1 MTSHERSSAD
11 TNWRAALEE
20 YRAAKDRA
28 AGAFR
33 PDAKTCADLLARVAG
48 VVRKGRSSP
57 AGHDDATQRAAAARE
72 IVDAPRG
79 TWFLGAD
86 AAARQTSGG
95 RREGAATSDVRAGG
109 RPGAVGRRDDGG
121 DVRAPR
127 ARVRR
132 SRGRG
137 RRDRRA
143 RARTGGA
150 RRCPAPRVRARAGAA
165 LRPGRAGP
173 GACARA
179 RRGGGGRRPG
189 RGGPCGAPRLRG
201 RRGAARPRAG
211 PARRVRARRAR
222 RARARARVGRRAGV
236 RAARVARRPVRA
248 RRRRERRV
256 RRVRRDAPLR
266 GNRRGRAP
274 SARGARREP
283 RAPGLRRRAL
293 GGLRAVAARC
303 VENYRGDLRDNVASM
318 A

>member
-1 MTSHERSSAD
+1 MTSQRSHED

-95 RREGAATSDVRAGG
+95 GRKGAATSDVRAGG

-132 SRGRG
+132 Q
-137 RRDRRA
+137 DPLPLAPAA
-143 RARTGGA
+143 RSPWAFN
-150 RRCPAPRVRARAGAA
+150 
-165 LRPGRAGP
+165 LRPGAI
-173 GACARA
+173 
-179 RRGGGGRRPG
+179 
-189 RGGPCGAPRLRG
+189 
-201 RRGAARPRAG
+201 G
-211 PARRVRARRAR
+211 PADRSTW
-222 RARARARVGRRAGV
+222 
-236 RAARVARRPVRA
+236 AASPT
-248 RRRRERRV
+248 
-256 RRVRRDAPLR
+256 
-266 GNRRGRAP
+266 
-274 SARGARREP
+274 GAF
-283 RAPGLRRRAL
+283 
-293 GGLRAVAARC
+293 
-303 VENYRGDLRDNVASM
+303 
-318 A
+318 

>member
-95 RREGAATSDVRAGG
+95 GRKGAATSDVRAGG

-132 SRGRG
+132 RAGVGRPLPA
-137 RRDRRA
+137 RQRQRD
-143 RARTGGA
+143 GQD
-150 RRCPAPRVRARAGAA
+150 RVRRHDRCVVGDAARAGV
-165 LRPGRAGP
+165 
-173 GACARA
+173 GA
-179 RRGGGGRRPG
+179 
-189 RGGPCGAPRLRG
+189 
-201 RRGAARPRAG
+201 
-211 PARRVRARRAR
+211 
-222 RARARARVGRRAGV
+222 RAGV
-236 RAARVARRPVRA
+236 RVLP
-248 RRRRERRV
+248 
-256 RRVRRDAPLR
+256 P
-266 GNRRGRAP
+266 
-274 SARGARREP
+274 P
-283 RAPGLRRRAL
+283 RAQ
-293 GGLRAVAARC
+293 GGGEGEGGVKVVRELFRFSRQVKRC
-303 VENYRGDLRDNVASM
+303 VSVESRSSRSK
-318 A
+318 

>member
-1 MTSHERSSAD
+1 MTSQRSHED

-95 RREGAATSDVRAGG
+95 GRKGAATSDVRAGG

-137 RRDRRA
+137 RRDCRA
-143 RARTGGA
+143 RARG
-150 RRCPAPRVRARAGAA
+150 RRVAVRAARTRRAGCAA
-165 LRPGRAGP
+165 P
-173 GACARA
+173 GASWTVRLRA
-179 RRGGGGRRPG
+179 RDAAAGRRPAWRTMRRSSPARAA
-189 RGGPCGAPRLRG
+189 RGGATACRTR
-201 RRGAARPRAG
+201 
-211 PARRVRARRAR
+211 RRVRARRAR
-222 RARARARVGRRAGV
+222 RAPPSPRGAPCWRARRARGG
-236 RAARVARRPVRA
+236 RPVRA
-248 RRRRERRV
+248 
-256 RRVRRDAPLR
+256 
-266 GNRRGRAP
+266 
-274 SARGARREP
+274 STP
-283 RAPGLRRRAL
+283 RAARAARAARARPWEPARPRAECSRRARASRSRRAAPRAGRPSS
-293 GGLRAVAARC
+293 GGCALC
-303 VENYRGDLRDNVASM
+303 GEYCGDLRDNVASM

>member
-1 MTSHERSSAD
+1 MTSQRSHED

-95 RREGAATSDVRAGG
+95 GRKGAATSDVRAGG

-121 DVRAPR
+121 DVRALARACAAPGTRTPHCAR
-127 ARVRR
+127 ARAAHAAVRR
-132 SRGRG
+132 ARTRLCCLRAAG
-137 RRDRRA
+137 RRDRRSRS
-143 RARTGGA
+143 RATA
-150 RRCPAPRVRARAGAA
+150 
-165 LRPGRAGP
+165 
-173 GACARA
+173 
-179 RRGGGGRRPG
+179 GGRRPG

-201 RRGAARPRAG
+201 RRGAARPR
-211 PARRVRARRAR
+211 PDRSPRTRATCPSRPRPSPRGAPRQRRAR
-222 RARARARVGRRAGV
+222 GAVPGS
-236 RAARVARRPVRA
+236 A
-248 RRRRERRV
+248 RRRRER
-256 RRVRRDAPLR
+256 ACGACGATPA
-266 GNRRGRAP
+266 RGRAA
-274 SARGARREP
+274 ARQRS
-283 RAPGLRRRAL
+283 RRASRASRPVRAARWAAFERW
-293 GGLRAVAARC
+293 LRAVWRI
-303 VENYRGDLRDNVASM
+303 LRRPS
-318 A
+318 

>member
-1 MTSHERSSAD
+1 MTSQRSHED

-95 RREGAATSDVRAGG
+95 GRKGAATSDVRAGG

-137 RRDRRA
+137 RRDCRA
-143 RARTGGA
+143 RARAGGA

-165 LRPGRAGP
+165 LRPGRACLLYTSP
-173 GACARA
+173 S
-179 RRGGGGRRPG
+179 P
-189 RGGPCGAPRLRG
+189 
-201 RRGAARPRAG
+201 
-211 PARRVRARRAR
+211 
-222 RARARARVGRRAGV
+222 
-236 RAARVARRPVRA
+236 
-248 RRRRERRV
+248 
-256 RRVRRDAPLR
+256 RDA
-266 GNRRGRAP
+266 
-274 SARGARREP
+274 
-283 RAPGLRRRAL
+283 
-293 GGLRAVAARC
+293 
-303 VENYRGDLRDNVASM
+303 
-318 A
+318 

>member
-1 MTSHERSSAD
+1 MTSQRSHED

-95 RREGAATSDVRAGG
+95 GRKGAATSDVRAGG

-137 RRDRRA
+137 CS
-143 RARTGGA
+143 T
-150 RRCPAPRVRARAGAA
+150 
-165 LRPGRAGP
+165 LK
-173 GACARA
+173 
-179 RRGGGGRRPG
+179 
-189 RGGPCGAPRLRG
+189 
-201 RRGAARPRAG
+201 
-211 PARRVRARRAR
+211 
-222 RARARARVGRRAGV
+222 
-236 RAARVARRPVRA
+236 
-248 RRRRERRV
+248 
-256 RRVRRDAPLR
+256 
-266 GNRRGRAP
+266 
-274 SARGARREP
+274 SH
-283 RAPGLRRRAL
+283 
-293 GGLRAVAARC
+293 
-303 VENYRGDLRDNVASM
+303 SF
-318 A
+318 

>member
-1 MTSHERSSAD
+1 MTSQRSHED

-95 RREGAATSDVRAGG
+95 GRKGAATSDVRAGG

-137 RRDRRA
+137 RRDCRA
-143 RARTGGA
+143 RARAGGA

-179 RRGGGGRRPG
+179 RRGGGASPWARRTMRRSSPARAA
-189 RGGPCGAPRLRG
+189 RGGATACRTCSPRTRATCPSRPRPSPRGAPCW
-201 RRGAARPRAG
+201 
-211 PARRVRARRAR
+211 RARRAWR
-222 RARARARVGRRAGV
+222 GARFARVD
-236 RAARVARRPVRA
+236 AASGACGACGATLRSVGIGAAA
-248 RRRRERRV
+248 RRRSRRASRASRS
-256 RRVRRDAPLR
+256 RRA
-266 GNRRGRAP
+266 A
-274 SARGARREP
+274 P
-283 RAPGLRRRAL
+283 RAGRPSSGGCAL
-293 GGLRAVAARC
+293 CGEYC
-303 VENYRGDLRDNVASM
+303 GDLRDNVASM